1 MMVHMHR
8 NMYKIH
14 IIHMYIIDTVR
25 LVGIKNV
32 SYIPA
37 GVCQG
42 FVQPLQENSNIVSQ
56 SGNDHFLPNL
66 CPILIHLD

>member
-1 MMVHMHR
+1 
-8 NMYKIH
+8 
-14 IIHMYIIDTVR
+14 MYIIDTVR

-56 SGNDHFLPNL
+56 SGSDHFLPNL